1 MKINLFDMKTVNTNM
16 INLYELGLVLIPEFI
31 TMDEEKELL
40 THVVSNVATMPPR
53 PAPNIKRKGR
63 NRIQRFGSSAPYK
76 SNVVSKTTPAFF
88 DFILDRLVEQ
98 KLVNKRPESTTI
110 NEYLAGQVIEPHID
124 SKASG
129 EVVTVLCLLSEATMT
144 FALGS
149 DKESIILPPRSL
161 VQLKNDLRHKWT
173 HSIEPVPSLRY
184 SVVFRCGD

>member
-1 MKINLFDMKTVNTNM
+1 M

-31 TMDEEKELL
+31 TTDEEKELL

-76 SNVVSKTTPAFF
+76 SNMASKTIPSFF
-88 DFILDRLVEQ
+88 DFVLDRLVEQ

-124 SKASG
+124 SEASG
-129 EVVTVLCLLSEATMT
+129 KVVTVLCLLSEATMT
-144 FALGS
+144 FKLGS
-149 DKESIILPPRSL
+149 EQASVVLPPRSL
-161 VQLKNDLRHKWT
+161 VQIKNDIRYKWT
-173 HSIEPVPSLRY
+173 HAIEPVPSLRY